1 MKTKLFYTICFFIFS
16 FTYGQT
22 SQNEHLA
29 REYYRLGDFE
39 KAAAIFEDIYK
50 KKNVQSIYEKYL
62 DCLIKIQAFTKAE
75 KTIKNFYKKKKNPT
89 ILVDLGKLYAFQ
101 GKSDMADDTFEK
113 SIKEAKKDKRFL
125 SLVGSKL
132 YKEKKYNFALKAYL
146 LAKQENS
153 KAQYFIQ
160 ISNIYSQ
167 LGIIESMYKEL
178 IELLIEYPQYFQT
191 CKNIIRRTISEDHLN
206 DNNKVLKNLLIKTI
220 QKKDSIKVSK
230 LLVWLFIQEKK
241 FDKALNY
248 EISIHKK
255 LTENLLDIIELSEI
269 ALSNNELV
277 SAKKALQYILN
288 NSDPYSF
295 NYEYSNWQLLNI
307 EYEGLISEKIKKES
321 EVNKLI
327 IKYEEFLN
335 LFNIKSETI
344 TALQNYCYLLSVE
357 SNQEDK
363 AVNILNQAIN
373 NSKLTPYDVAI
384 CKMELAKILT
394 KKDNVWESILLYSQ
408 VENDF
413 KEEIIGQ
420 QAKFEKTK
428 INYYNGDFEW
438 AQNQLKVLKYST
450 SKLIANNAMK
460 LSLMISDNLNLDTT
474 NTALQLYAK
483 AELLY
488 EQKKYDA
495 CLKQLSEIEKDYT
508 DHMLMD
514 EVLFKKFNLFVKTG
528 EHDNALKALERICST
543 YHYDILYDDALFYQ
557 AELYERVFKDIP
569 KAKEKYEEVLLK
581 TPNSIFVNK
590 ARVKYRSLRD
600 NNFLKL

>member
-16 FTYGQT
+16 FAHGQT

-75 KTIKNFYKKKKNPT
+75 KTIKNFYKKKKNPS
-89 ILVDLGKLYAFQ
+89 ILVDLGKLYAYQ

-132 YKEKKYNFALKAYL
+132 YKEKKYHFALKAYL

-167 LGIIESMYKEL
+167 LGNIESMYKEL

-206 DNNKVLKNLLIKTI
+206 DNNKILKNLLIKSI

-230 LLVWLFIQEKK
+230 LLVWVFIQEKK

-255 LTENLLDIIELSEI
+255 LAENLLDIIELSEI

-288 NSDPYSF
+288 NSEPYSF

-321 EVNKLI
+321 EVSKLI

-373 NSKLTPYDVAI
+373 NSKLNPYDVAI

-528 EHDNALKALERICST
+528 EYDNALKALERICST
-543 YHYDILYDDALFYQ
+543 YYYDILYDDALFYQ
-557 AELYERVFKDIP
+557 AELYEIIFKDIP
-569 KAKEKYEEVLLK
+569 KAKEKYEEILLK